1 MWSQSGAVSPA
12 DDSLTSI
19 LVRTVVLKAHKIG
32 VEKMARVIITIRV
45 MPEDVDV
52 DLDDLLER
60 IKNSV
65 PEGTD
70 VRANE
75 IVPVA
80 FGLKALRVN
89 LARDESLGGTDDI
102 EEAIGNLESV
112 AQVEVEVVSRIS

>member
-1 MWSQSGAVSPA
+1 
-12 DDSLTSI
+12 
-19 LVRTVVLKAHKIG
+19 
-32 VEKMARVIITIRV
+32 MARVIITLKI

-60 IKNSV
+60 IKGAV

-80 FGLKALRVN
+80 FGLKALRMNV
-89 LARDESLGGTDDI
+89 AREESMGGTDDI
-102 EEAIGNLESV
+102 EAAISALEGV
-112 AQVEVEVVSRIS
+112 AQVEVEVVSRM